1 MHGADNTAT
10 KNIYLDMLQLFVFP
24 QTDGIEQEEEK
35 GRILFQRDSDSQN
48 VRSALR
54 LWFLNRWMGRGEPTP
69 WSPQSPELSP
79 AYHSRRKR
87 KSCKTSLL
95 RLENLRFVLSA
106 KEN

>member
-54 LWFLNRWMGRGEPTP
+54 L
-69 WSPQSPELSP
+69 
-79 AYHSRRKR
+79 
-87 KSCKTSLL
+87 
-95 RLENLRFVLSA
+95 
-106 KEN
+106 